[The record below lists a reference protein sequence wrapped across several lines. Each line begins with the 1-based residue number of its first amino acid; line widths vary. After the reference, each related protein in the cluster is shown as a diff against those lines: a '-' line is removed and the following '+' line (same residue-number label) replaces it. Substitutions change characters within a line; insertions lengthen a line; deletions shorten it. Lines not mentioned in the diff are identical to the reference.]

1 MGSQDVREQLPR
13 APADVHETTEAREVV
28 GVQHRRGHYACECGH
43 CLVVDGGLLGV
54 GGGIVEERHSVNP
67 LGGWFAGPYAA
78 AEGCPTQ
85 PAAPAAKTPRAESAR
100 KSRRSETA
108 WVFVAVASSALRIG
122 RAARWSA
129 MPSF

>member
-54 GGGIVEERHSVNP
+54 GGVIVEERHSENP

-78 AEGCPTQ
+78 DEVCPT
-85 PAAPAAKTPRAESAR
+85 APAYLAGEEEHDGAERPGDAGG
-100 KSRRSETA
+100 EE
-108 WVFVAVASSALRIG
+108 VADG
-122 RAARWSA
+122 
-129 MPSF
+129 